1 MAVNY
6 QQIYRDIHDFVVL
19 ATDLDPKSVR
29 PSYVNASAEPTQD
42 RGLLCSI
49 NLINITKIGQDGKIS
64 QDMTLPAIDM
74 DETIY
79 GDRNVTASIKCY
91 GDDAQDTAENIQ
103 LFLSSS
109 GGTEFLNGKDL
120 GYLRSGQALDI
131 SSLQNGS
138 FENRRQL
145 DIEFHIVT
153 SNTEDV
159 NSINSSDITWSFYGS
174 GEESAT
180 GTIEVKQ

>member
-1 MAVNY
+1 MAVDY
-6 QQIYRDIHDFVVL
+6 QQVYRDIHDFVVL
-19 ATDLDPKSVR
+19 ATGLDGESVR
-29 PSYVNASAEPTQD
+29 PVYSNSSARPAQD

-49 NLINITKIGQDGKIS
+49 NLINITQIGQDGKIS
-64 QDMTLPAIDM
+64 QDMADPATDI

-79 GDRNVTASIKCY
+79 GDRNVTASVKSY
-91 GDDAQDTAENIQ
+91 GATAQDIAEKIQ
-103 LFLSSS
+103 LLLSASV
-109 GGTEFLNGKDL
+109 GTEFLNKKDL
-120 GYLRSGQALDI
+120 GYLRSGQVLDI

-159 NSINSSDITWSFYGS
+159 NAINSSEITWSFYGS
-174 GEESAT
+174 EEEPVT
-180 GTIEVKQ
+180 GTIEVP